1 MEQRACGLVERDRDR
16 QTEERREEWSLSQRV
31 RVSPSWSLSIPVH
44 ADKLLLQGPTIDL
57 QFKVLNY
64 HPRNH
69 LCYLSRL
76 DLLDGSWVARK
87 TFLLLPG

>member
-1 MEQRACGLVERDRDR
+1 MDR
-16 QTEERREEWSLSQRV
+16 QTEEQREEWSLSQRV
-31 RVSPSWSLSIPVH
+31 RVSPFWSLSIPVR
-44 ADKLLLQGPTIDL
+44 ADKLPLQGLTIYL

-69 LCYLSRL
+69 LCYLSRP
-76 DLLDGSWVARK
+76 DLLKGSWVAHK

>member
-1 MEQRACGLVERDRDR
+1 MDQRACGLVERDRDR
-16 QTEERREEWSLSQRV
+16 QTEERREE
-31 RVSPSWSLSIPVH
+31 WSLSIPVH